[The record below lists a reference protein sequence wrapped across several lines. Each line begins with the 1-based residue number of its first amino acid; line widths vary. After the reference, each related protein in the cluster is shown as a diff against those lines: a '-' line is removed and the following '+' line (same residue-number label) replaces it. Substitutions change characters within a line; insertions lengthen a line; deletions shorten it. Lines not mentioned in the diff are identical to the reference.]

1 MDQAINAFLITVA
14 IVGGILSP
22 FILIVMLNSFGNA
35 MQALAHKLEG
45 KTEEIKKAPPFDDV
59 AVNMNPL
66 TKIVTVRFIKNG
78 AVIWQ
83 GDATRR
89 ED

>member
-22 FILIVMLNSFGNA
+22 FILIVMLNSFGNT

-59 AVNMNPL
+59 EVNVNPM
-66 TKIVTVRFIKNG
+66 THVAKARFIKNG

-83 GDATRR
+83 GDVSRR